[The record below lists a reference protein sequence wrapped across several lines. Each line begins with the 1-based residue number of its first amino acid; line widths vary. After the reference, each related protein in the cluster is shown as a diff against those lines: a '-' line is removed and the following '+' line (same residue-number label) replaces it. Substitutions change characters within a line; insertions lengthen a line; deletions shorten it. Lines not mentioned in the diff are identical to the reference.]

1 MVVSTAA
8 TISSSLPAALAQERS
23 LRGPRVSTWIA
34 WATLGAFGTYA
45 DRIHQ
50 WSGVS
55 AYPNSQWV
63 GELLPISPVYVG
75 AGVGFFALYIAIV
88 GLRRGS
94 DALFGGA
101 DRSPAEVFYAVAA
114 LLAAYAVTA
123 LGGGAGRGDGWSP
136 FIAAGVLAGWA
147 APSFWRLR
155 RTRVPLYAAAVV
167 ALGVG
172 FEWMVTLHGG
182 FMYPVCPAAACLG
195 TSVPMLWLPLLYAHV
210 ALFFHRLAGG
220 PHSFLV

>member
-1 MVVSTAA
+1 M
-8 TISSSLPAALAQERS
+8 
-23 LRGPRVSTWIA
+23 
-34 WATLGAFGTYA
+34 GAFGTYA

-50 WSGVS
+50 WAGVS
-55 AYPNSQWV
+55 AYPNAEWI

-75 AGVGFFALYIAIV
+75 AGVGFFALYTVVV

-94 DALFGGA
+94 SALLGGA
-101 DRSPAEVFYAVAA
+101 ERSPAEIFYALAG

-123 LGGGAGRGDGWSP
+123 LGGGAGRGNGWGP
-136 FIAAGVLAGWA
+136 FVTAAVLGLWA

-155 RTRVPLYAAAVV
+155 RTRVPLYAGMVV

-172 FEWMVTLHGG
+172 FEWMVTLNGG
-182 FMYPVCPAAACLG
+182 FVYPVCPATACMG
-195 TSVPMLWLPLLYAHV
+195 APVPILWLPLLYAHV